1 MITLTDTAKFVRGGI
16 KVFFLLIIGFIG
28 IKISLSLG
36 TAIWRKISPPA
47 PPPPTVAFGTLP
59 KLVFPEKDSVNLSF
73 DLETIEGRLPKMPS
87 AAKVF
92 LVNQRGINLLSLERA
107 TQKAQEMGFEASYE
121 KISETIFRWKT
132 SSIPETILE
141 MNINNGNF
149 FLKYSFENDPE
160 ILIQKNLP
168 NEIQAAQ
175 EAKAFLQSNNLL
187 SSDLATG
194 SAQVKFF
201 KFQTPNLLE
210 MPSLSQA
217 DLVKINLFRSDID
230 GFAILPPDPSDSLI
244 NFTFSGNRQKGKRVI
259 EIDYNYSP
267 IERTIF
273 ATYPLLP
280 IEKAWEELKNGNAF
294 IANQGNLPKVTI
306 RKVYLAYYDSEEPQ
320 NFLQPIYVFQG
331 DQGFLGF
338 YPAIDPSWQT
348 QALPN

>member
-1 MITLTDTAKFVRGGI
+1 MLTLTETAKFVRRGI
-16 KVFFLLIIGFIG
+16 KIFFLLIFGFFAL
-28 IKISLSLG
+28 KIFFSLG
-36 TAIWRKISPPA
+36 TSIWKRISPPA

-59 KLVFPEKDSVNLSF
+59 EIVFPQKVSKDITF
-73 DLETIEGRLPKMPS
+73 ELETIEGKLPKLPS

-92 LVNQRGINLLSLERA
+92 LVNQRGANLLSPERA
-107 TQKAQEMGFEASYE
+107 TQKAQEMGFGEPYE
-121 KISETIFRWKT
+121 KISETVFRWKT
-132 SSIPETILE
+132 LSIPETILE

-149 FLKYSFENDPE
+149 FLKYNFENDPE

-187 SSDLATG
+187 SADLATG

-201 KFQTPNLLE
+201 KFQAPSLVE

-217 DLVKINLFRSDID
+217 DLVKINLFRADID
-230 GFAILPPDPSDSLI
+230 GFAILPPDPSNSLI
-244 NFTFSGNRQKGKRVI
+244 NFTFSGNRQRGKRIV
-259 EIDYNYSP
+259 EVHYSYSP
-267 IERTIF
+267 IERSIF

-280 IEKAWEELKNGNAF
+280 IEKAWEEFKKGNGLIINQTNLLK
-294 IANQGNLPKVTI
+294 VVI
-306 RKVYLAYYDSEEPQ
+306 RKVYLAYYDSIEPQ
-320 NFLQPIYVFQG
+320 KFLQPIYVFQG

-348 QALPN
+348 QTPAN